1 MLLPCVDLSD
11 DGVTSIADDGGGAVG
26 RPVRWL
32 RMGPWSASCQA
43 ARCGVTVP
51 VRSAPVS
58 ENRCRHGRRR
68 QVSPV
73 ARSPT
78 FVGRA
83 ERDSS
88 QQPRCQRPRR
98 SQPWPSSAR
107 RSRARQSARTAR
119 SRSGAGRAAIRSSV
133 CIEQLN
139 ATQAW
144 TGCSRR
150 MRPAWVTAPWHPRG
164 VPVWPACCTHRNPPR
179 RGAKES
185 DRSSRPSR
193 LAHGLSA
200 LPQHA
205 AVDRNTPGR
214 LVAATVPRE
223 VLVHVRAGLV
233 VGLVEQLLPAEF
245 EQVALHDVLQV
256 LAREV
261 VVVGHSG
268 SLRAGHDRVHRP
280 APPRRSARWPWRAL
294 DLVFRILRCG
304 TARRSPLR
312 ATAPQASR

>member
-1 MLLPCVDLSD
+1 MLLPCVDLAD
-11 DGVTSIADDGGGAVG
+11 DGVTSIADDGGGGGGVG
-26 RPVRWL
+26 E
-32 RMGPWSASCQA
+32 GPSAGCGWRRGRLP
-43 ARCGVTVP
+43 ARLLDVVMVP

-68 QVSPV
+68 QFSPV
-73 ARSPT
+73 AGRRLSSGAPNEIVRSSPDAD
-78 FVGRA
+78 GRGG
-83 ERDSS
+83 
-88 QQPRCQRPRR
+88 

-119 SRSGAGRAAIRSSV
+119 SRSSSGRAAIRSSV

-139 ATQAW
+139 ASQAW

-150 MRPAWVTAPWHPRG
+150 MRPAWVTAPWHPWG

-205 AVDRNTPGR
+205 AGTR
-214 LVAATVPRE
+214 PRSS
-223 VLVHVRAGLV
+223 RRR
-233 VGLVEQLLPAEF
+233 PF
-245 EQVALHDVLQV
+245 
-256 LAREV
+256 RE
-261 VVVGHSG
+261 
-268 SLRAGHDRVHRP
+268 
-280 APPRRSARWPWRAL
+280 PPRRP
-294 DLVFRILRCG
+294 
-304 TARRSPLR
+304 
-312 ATAPQASR
+312 